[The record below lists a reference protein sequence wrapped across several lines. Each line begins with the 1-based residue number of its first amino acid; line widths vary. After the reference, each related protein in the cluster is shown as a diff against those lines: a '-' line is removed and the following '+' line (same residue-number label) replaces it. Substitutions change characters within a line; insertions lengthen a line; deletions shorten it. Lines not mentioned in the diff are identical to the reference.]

1 MNNKNNLTVF
11 TKILSFL
18 NELND
23 SFGTKYNNVFLYYK
37 LCKKTTVS
45 NTNAINK
52 HVEYFSRFLIPNK
65 EHIINNNFTN
75 LTPNEIRFDTS
86 EKVFINIQ
94 DIIKNTDKENREI
107 IFKHLQLLLYM
118 VSPDNEEI
126 KNVLVKKD
134 SQPSGNKET
143 VFINN
148 FLNTFQDN
156 MKESTREEDLEN
168 VNPFEMAMKLVK
180 NGAFTQMTS
189 QMKNGIES
197 GELKLDNLLGS
208 VQGMLKNLTSELGEK
223 DALDPTSK
231 QLINSIP
238 DLLNPAKLESLSSE
252 NTDIP
257 SSAFSSA
264 ANPLNDM
271 GSILSMM
278 SPLLSGIGGGNQNS
292 SNPLSSILQDPSAI
306 LQMVSGLQGGDGLSG
321 TGQGL
326 SGTTQGLSNPL
337 SAVMDM
343 MSGLNMN
350 NENLE
355 RK

>member
-23 SFGTKYNNVFLYYK
+23 SFGTKYPNVFLYYK

-52 HVEYFSRFLIPNK
+52 HVDYFSRFLIPNK
-65 EHIINNNFTN
+65 EHIIGSNFIN
-75 LTPNEIRFDTS
+75 LDPNEIRFDTS

-94 DIIKNTDKENREI
+94 EIIKNTDKENREI
-107 IFKHLQLLLYM
+107 IFKHLQFLLYM
-118 VSPDNEEI
+118 VSPDNDEV
-126 KNVLVKKD
+126 KNALVKKESKTSD
-134 SQPSGNKET
+134 SKET

-148 FLNTFQDN
+148 FLNTFQDS
-156 MKESTREEDLEN
+156 MKETTSQEDLEN

-180 NGAFTQMTS
+180 NGAFSQMTS

-197 GELKLDNLLGS
+197 GELKLDSLLGS
-208 VQGMLKNLTSELGEK
+208 VQGMLKNLTSELNEK

-238 DLLNPAKLESLSSE
+238 DLLNPSNVDSLSSE
-252 NTDIP
+252 NIT
-257 SSAFSSA
+257 SGLGT
-264 ANPLNDM
+264 NPLNDV

-278 SPLLSGIGGGNQNS
+278 SPLLSGLGGGQNS
-292 SNPLSSILQDPSAI
+292 SNPISNMLQDPSAI
-306 LQMVSGLQGGDGLSG
+306 LQMVSGMS
-321 TGQGL
+321 QGL
-326 SGTTQGLSNPL
+326 SVGEDVPEANQGLSRTTQGLSNPL

-343 MSGLNMN
+343 MAGLNMN
-350 NENLE
+350 NQNPE

>member
-1 MNNKNNLTVF
+1 MNNKNNLTIF

-37 LCKKTTVS
+37 LCKKTAVS

-52 HVEYFSRFLIPNK
+52 HVDYFSRFLIPNR
-65 EHIINNNFTN
+65 ERIVNNSFAN
-75 LTPNEIRFDTS
+75 LDPNEIRFDTS
-86 EKVFINIQ
+86 EKVFINVQ
-94 DIIKNTDKENREI
+94 EIIKNTDKETREI

-118 VSPDNEEI
+118 VSPDNDEV
-126 KNVLVKKD
+126 KNALVKKD
-134 SQPSGNKET
+134 SPKDSKET

-156 MKESTREEDLEN
+156 MKETTSQEDLEN
-168 VNPFEMAMKLVK
+168 INPFEMAMKLVK
-180 NGAFTQMTS
+180 NGAFSQMTS

-197 GELKLDNLLGS
+197 GELKLDGLLGS
-208 VQGMLKNLTSELGEK
+208 VQGMLKNLTSELNEK
-223 DALDPTSK
+223 DSLDPTSK

-238 DLLNPAKLESLSSE
+238 DLLNPSSVESLSSE
-252 NTDIP
+252 NTTSGSGI
-257 SSAFSSA
+257 
-264 ANPLNDM
+264 NPLNDM

-278 SPLLSGIGGGNQNS
+278 SPLLSGLGGGQNS
-292 SNPLSSILQDPSAI
+292 SNPISNMLQDPSAI
-306 LQMVSGLQGGDGLSG
+306 LQMVSGM
-321 TGQGL
+321 TQGL
-326 SGTTQGLSNPL
+326 SGGEGIPGANQGLSGANQGLSNPL

-343 MSGLNMN
+343 MSGLNIN
-350 NENLE
+350 NQIPE